1 MRYDETE
8 LAPQTTQ
15 KYLLGPV
22 INKQQHKLK
31 LDVKSWRDH
40 DVDLF

>member
-22 INKQQHKLK
+22 INNNANSRSK
-31 LDVKSWRDH
+31 VGATMM
-40 DVDLF
+40 

>member
-22 INKQQHKLK
+22 INKQRKLK
-31 LDVKSWRDH
+31 LEVKSWRDH